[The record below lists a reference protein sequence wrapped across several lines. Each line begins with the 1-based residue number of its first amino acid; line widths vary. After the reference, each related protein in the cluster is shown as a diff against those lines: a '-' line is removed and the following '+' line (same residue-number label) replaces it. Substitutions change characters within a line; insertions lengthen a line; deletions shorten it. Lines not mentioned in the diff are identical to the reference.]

1 MQNTRAKAIGRYR
14 LFLAFWIVVGFMVAL
29 GTAYPESVLPDLSTY
44 IKGCQSGCGAEE
56 DAQSQVFC
64 QQYCQCTADRL
75 KETLPQAVKEPWF
88 SAVVQG
94 QSPPPSVAH
103 RLNMIS
109 DKCLNQTL
117 RLPAFPEP
125 AKQVK

>member
-1 MQNTRAKAIGRYR
+1 MQNTRTKAISRYR

-29 GTAYPESVLPDLSTY
+29 GTAYPESALPDLSTY
-44 IKGCQSGCGAEE
+44 IKGCQSGCGAQE
-56 DAQSQVFC
+56 DPQSQAFC
-64 QQYCQCTADRL
+64 QQYCQCTADRIQ
-75 KETLPQAVKEPWF
+75 KAMPQAVAEPWF

-109 DKCLNQTL
+109 DTCLNQTL
-117 RLPAFPEP
+117 MVPAFPEP
-125 AKQVK
+125 SKQVK